1 MLTSICF
8 LLTRLDEA
16 IGMFEFC
23 PLPTEK
29 RSLLTSKL
37 PIPSHSSS
45 ASTGIT
51 VLLTCFDFELIAL
64 RSTVIYYSGVE
75 ELPKRMVTYIFLAV
89 KIT

>member
-23 PLPTEK
+23 PLPTEN

-37 PIPSHSSS
+37 PIPSHSNS
-45 ASTGIT
+45 ANTGIT

-64 RSTVIYYSGVE
+64 RSTVIYYSGAE
-75 ELPKRMVTYIFLAV
+75 ELSKGMISDIFLRF
-89 KIT
+89 